1 MSIQVEGNGNRVAGH
16 TYNENVTLTLTPEQ
30 LKQLELCKCPA
41 CEQRLLGP
49 GERTCNACRAAA
61 HARRMEELNA
71 RRWTMAGRF
80 FFFLLVVWG
89 LFITVEQ
96 KATGQVAVAGERF
109 WELGMGAFGACLLS
123 VGAWL
128 WAREWWWRNGPDF
141 MDAMGRRIRRMLG
154 L

>member
-1 MSIQVEGNGNRVAGH
+1 MSIQVEGNNNRVAGH

-30 LKQLELCKCPA
+30 LKQLEPRKCPA
-41 CEQRLLGP
+41 CEQRLLGL

-71 RRWTMAGRF
+71 RRWAKAGYLF
-80 FFFLLVVWG
+80 LFFLAMWG
-89 LFITVEQ
+89 LFMTLEQ
-96 KATGQVAVAGERF
+96 KATGHAALSTERF
-109 WELGMGAFGACLLS
+109 LELGMGAAGTCLLMLA
-123 VGAWL
+123 AWL
-128 WAREWWWRNGPDF
+128 LAREWWWRNGPDF